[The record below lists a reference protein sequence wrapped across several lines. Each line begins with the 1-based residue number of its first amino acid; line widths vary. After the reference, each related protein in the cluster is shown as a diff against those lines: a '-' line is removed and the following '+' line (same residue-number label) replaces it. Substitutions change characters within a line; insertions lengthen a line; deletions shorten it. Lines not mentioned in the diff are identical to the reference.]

1 MSVSPYR
8 APRAEDAVLG
18 KMPGIVAEPA
28 SVEEAAAVV
37 SETSRDGKSLLFVGG
52 GTDLEAGGVPE
63 SLDVLLSTRR
73 LDRIVEHAPS
83 DQIAVVEAGVPLAA
97 LARVLAAHGQR
108 LALDPPLPERATVG
122 GVIAANAFGPRRARY
137 GTARDLLIGVT
148 LVRADGRL
156 ARGGGKVVK
165 NVAGFDMPRLMTGSL
180 GTLGL
185 VATAT
190 FRLHPLPEASATLSV
205 AGLAPGTLRTLLGRI
220 RDAQLEPDSVV
231 AFRAGEDRFDLAVRF
246 EGFRPSVGAQ
256 RDRLARLGTEASL
269 GVEALEEAAARA
281 VWARHD
287 AARRGGTVRVKVAAL
302 PSALASVERGVFAP
316 LSDALGDPAASF
328 VWYPTLGLGFAGG
341 SPRDSASIAAV
352 ATALGAARRTLA
364 EGGGSL
370 VVLAAPEA
378 VRTAVDPW
386 GGAPSALVL
395 MRAVKLRLDPGR
407 RLAPGRFVGG
417 I

>member
-1 MSVSPYR
+1 MSTSPYR
-8 APRAEDAVLG
+8 APGPDDAVLG
-18 KMPGIVAEPA
+18 KMPGAVAEPA
-28 SVEEAAAVV
+28 SIEEAAAVV
-37 SETSRDGKSLLFVGG
+37 GETSRDGKSLLFVGG
-52 GTDLEAGGVPE
+52 GTDLEVGGVPE
-63 SLDVLLSTRR
+63 SLGVLLSTRR
-73 LDRIVEHAPS
+73 LDRVVEHAPS
-83 DQIAVVEAGVPLAA
+83 DQIAVVEAGVSLAS
-97 LARVLAAHGQR
+97 LAKVLASHGQR

-165 NVAGFDMPRLMTGSL
+165 NVAGFDMPRLMAGSL

-190 FRLHPLPEASATLSV
+190 FRLHPLPEASATLSA
-205 AGLAPGTLRTLLGRI
+205 AGLAPGTLRALLGRI

-231 AFRAGEDRFDLAVRF
+231 AFRAGEGRFDLAVRF
-246 EGFRPSVGAQ
+246 EGFRPSVAAQ
-256 RDRLARLGTEASL
+256 RDRLARLCAESSL
-269 GVEALEEAAARA
+269 GVEALDEAAARA

-287 AARRGGTVRVKVAAL
+287 AARRAGTVRVKVAAL
-302 PSALASVERGVFAP
+302 PSALESVERGAFAP
-316 LSDALGDPAASF
+316 LSDALGDGAS

-341 SPRDSASIAAV
+341 SLRDPASVAAAV
-352 ATALGAARRTLA
+352 AALGAARRTLT

-370 VVLAAPEA
+370 VLLAAPEA
-378 VRTAVDPW
+378 VRAAVDPW
-386 GGAPSALVL
+386 GGTPSALGL